1 VRDVVLKLTYES
13 ARGASV
19 VEFLTA
25 EKAVARIKR
34 LRRPAVLERD
44 GKIVGGIEETDGA
57 QDDRRVR
64 WNWWYE
70 RDEVR

>member
-1 VRDVVLKLTYES
+1 
-13 ARGASV
+13 V